1 MSDLNTLQALAITVL
16 VSVLV
21 LTQVAV
27 GRTDR

>member
-21 LTQVAV
+21 LTQVAF